1 MSDKRKKDLYSIGA
15 IYGDMLNGVKSKLV
29 KEAKTVAVGKI
40 GEAPLESGGPE
51 DQGGFKPSAIDIDVM
66 SDKEKDDNLY
76 NIKGLTY
83 GDGNNPGLGNQES
96 QPTGP
101 VFGQVSYTGNV
112 GGPDE
117 DEEET
122 HDKTGKLSDKKL
134 LKKVRGRKGAA
145 GKALLNKAQKE
156 IDDKG
161 SLSAHTRDSLA
172 RDEYEEDEEILSE
185 HEKNARR
192 SLNNFMAKQSVFDK
206 LYNKVMVSEEFE
218 EEFSETEDLEALGIT
233 EEEPED
239 ITVTLPSD
247 LAQTLCDILTAAL
260 EDQEIEVETEVD
272 IDETE
277 TIDFDEDA
285 EETEKSKRYGT
296 GKHQYRRTKK
306 DGHETKAGEG
316 PKDSKGHRHY
326 KDYEG
331 AEEDE
336 EAQMKDG
343 GGYGIDAGST
353 LNKEINYGKK
363 NKVGRLR
370 PATGLAQKD
379 GGGYGVDA
387 GSTLSKEINYGKK
400 NKVGNLKLGNIPGA

>member
-1 MSDKRKKDLYSIGA
+1 MAHKHKEDLYSIGA
-15 IYGDMLNGVKSKLV
+15 IYGDMLNGIKPKLV
-29 KEAKTVAVGKI
+29 KEAKTVPPGAI

-51 DQGGFKPSAIDIDVM
+51 DQGGFKPSTIDIDVM

-112 GGPDE
+112 GGPEE
-117 DEEET
+117 DEET

-218 EEFSETEDLEALGIT
+218 EEFSETDDLEALGIT

-239 ITVTLPSD
+239 ITVTIPSD
-247 LAQTLCDILTAAL
+247 LAQTLCDILQAAL
-260 EDQEIEVETEVD
+260 QEQEVDVDTEVD
-272 IDETE
+272 VSETE
-277 TIDFDEDA
+277 TVDF
-285 EETEKSKRYGT
+285 
-296 GKHQYRRTKK
+296 
-306 DGHETKAGEG
+306 
-316 PKDSKGHRHY
+316 
-326 KDYEG
+326 
-331 AEEDE
+331 EEDE
-336 EAQMKDG
+336 EAAMKDG
-343 GGYGIDAGST
+343 GGYGVDAGST

-363 NKVGRLR
+363 NKVGNLR
-370 PATGLAQKD
+370 PAGGAKMKD

-387 GSTLSKEINYGKK
+387 GSTHSKEINYGKK
-400 NKVGNLKLGNIPGA
+400 NKVGNLSVGKSAFE